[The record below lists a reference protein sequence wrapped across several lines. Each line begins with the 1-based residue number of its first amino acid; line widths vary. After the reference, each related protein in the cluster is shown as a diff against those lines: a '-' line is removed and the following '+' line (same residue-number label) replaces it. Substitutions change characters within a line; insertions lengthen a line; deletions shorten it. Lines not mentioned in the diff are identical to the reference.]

1 MARRTVD
8 LGVSIGKRL
17 RLAQKE
23 AGLTVRALADKSH
36 VSAPTIMKIRN
47 GGGGSMAIGLL
58 VGEGTFAQLD
68 AALGDRLADLGLGI
82 VGAFLGA
89 LAHEVVATLR
99 RPL

>member
-1 MARRTVD
+1 MKLRIP
-8 LGVSIGKRL
+8 VSLTAWVIG
-17 RLAQKE
+17 
-23 AGLTVRALADKSH
+23 G
-36 VSAPTIMKIRN
+36 
-47 GGGGSMAIGLL
+47 MAIGLL

-82 VGAFLGA
+82 VGALLGA